1 MKKSFGVHLPKKTV
15 FDRFGL
21 KTKNLLCTQMPRS
34 LIWHYLFVWGSST
47 IIKKKITCLVNF
59 SIFFS
64 FFRKTSFWRICQ
76 LWLRIPEKLKILRT
90 KVTAFFDSLN
100 SHLLEIIK
108 IFHENDRY
116 FIQKSLKNR
125 KKWRILIKLKQNPI
139 FESPSNKKK
148 RPQLTFFYFFLLDLR
163 PIKLICKYLA
173 FKYFVFE
180 NIQVQSSKKTL
191 KNLKNLR
198 TKKSKIW
205 DFLRVL
211 EAKLSKSKIKPFKI
225 KLGHL

>member
-1 MKKSFGVHLPKKTV
+1 MTLFIRL
-15 FDRFGL
+15 RFL
-21 KTKNLLCTQMPRS
+21 YYNQ
-34 LIWHYLFVWGSST
+34 
-47 IIKKKITCLVNF
+47 KKITCLVNF

-90 KVTAFFDSLN
+90 KVTAFFDSFN

-108 IFHENDRY
+108 ICHENDRY

-148 RPQLTFFYFFLLDLR
+148 TPINIFL
-163 PIKLICKYLA
+163 
-173 FKYFVFE
+173 F
-180 NIQVQSSKKTL
+180 SSI
-191 KNLKNLR
+191 R
-198 TKKSKIW
+198 TKAIEVN
-205 DFLRVL
+205 L
-211 EAKLSKSKIKPFKI
+211 
-225 KLGHL
+225 

>member
-1 MKKSFGVHLPKKTV
+1 MKKSFGAHLPKKTV

-21 KTKNLLCTQMPRS
+21 KTKNLLYNQMPRS

-47 IIKKKITCLVNF
+47 ICKKKITCLVNF

-108 IFHENDRY
+108 IFHRNNRY
-116 FIQKSLKNR
+116 LKKKSLKNR
-125 KKWRILIKLKQNPI
+125 KKWRILIKLK
-139 FESPSNKKK
+139 NK
-148 RPQLTFFYFFLLDLR
+148 
-163 PIKLICKYLA
+163 
-173 FKYFVFE
+173 
-180 NIQVQSSKKTL
+180 IQVLNMLFIESIL
-191 KNLKNLR
+191 KS
-198 TKKSKIW
+198 TS
-205 DFLRVL
+205 
-211 EAKLSKSKIKPFKI
+211 
-225 KLGHL
+225 

>member
-1 MKKSFGVHLPKKTV
+1 MKKSFGAHLPKKTV

-90 KVTAFFDSLN
+90 KVTAFFDSFN
-100 SHLLEIIK
+100 SHLLSK
-108 IFHENDRY
+108 TKRHRHRHQPAPAPTGTDR
-116 FIQKSLKNR
+116 FR
-125 KKWRILIKLKQNPI
+125 PA
-139 FESPSNKKK
+139 PD
-148 RPQLTFFYFFLLDLR
+148 RPQLAWTGTSLGPVCAGRFF
-163 PIKLICKYLA
+163 A
-173 FKYFVFE
+173 
-180 NIQVQSSKKTL
+180 
-191 KNLKNLR
+191 KN
-198 TKKSKIW
+198 
-205 DFLRVL
+205 
-211 EAKLSKSKIKPFKI
+211 
-225 KLGHL
+225 